1 MSLGFVRNYVS
12 RRFFPLLP
20 IFAASI
26 SGGTKEQ
33 PELTPLTSWILRRQ
47 QTDLMVVRAFLGV
60 AEGGLLPGIV
70 LYLSMC
76 YKRSEMALRL
86 GLIYSSASLSGA

>member
-1 MSLGFVRNYVS
+1 
-12 RRFFPLLP
+12 
-20 IFAASI
+20 
-26 SGGTKEQ
+26 
-33 PELTPLTSWILRRQ
+33 
-47 QTDLMVVRAFLGV
+47 MVVRAFLGV

-86 GLIYSSASLSGA
+86 RLIYSSASLSGA